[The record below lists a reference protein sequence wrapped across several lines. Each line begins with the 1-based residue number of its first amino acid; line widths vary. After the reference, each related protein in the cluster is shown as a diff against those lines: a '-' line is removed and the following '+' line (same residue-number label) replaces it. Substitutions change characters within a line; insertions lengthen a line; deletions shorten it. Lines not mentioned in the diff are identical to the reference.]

1 MVMKVPNV
9 EALDGGMHM
18 KHQTIFLSL
27 LMLVA
32 LFLGSCKDGEN
43 DPRIKVER
51 IDGIE
56 HVTNTGEP
64 LRGRMPLEVAEV
76 FRIDPDELK
85 TDSPPLFDMAAKDD
99 AGNLYLADLRNVG
112 IYKFDSGGRL
122 VSNFLRKGQGPGEF
136 PRFGDLQIFDGHAW
150 VIGNWPMKIAKF
162 SLDGRFVDE
171 WTFPSFRNFYLRTLV
186 VDEDRFLTVSYR
198 DLPEGQGR
206 VRVSALMDS
215 REEFLTQY
223 YEDAD
228 AGIFRIRAGAEE
240 GPAVASTNPLVAA
253 DIHHAVDHRLGTVFV
268 CNNKEYEIEA
278 RDADG
283 TILLVIRKIHQKPD
297 LDDAAKGSILGDI
310 APQLSPQARQSAKEG
325 IPDTLNAIW
334 GISVLPN
341 GYLAVKRIT
350 GLDSVEIDLFD
361 AKGRLLYTILPS
373 AEIPDLKR
381 VTIYGKTVGVISEME
396 DKNVYFEY
404 RVKNLTGVFE

>member
-1 MVMKVPNV
+1 MVMRVPSV

-27 LMLVA
+27 LMLGA

-51 IDGIE
+51 VDGIE
-56 HVTNTGEP
+56 HVTNTGKP

-162 SLDGRFVDE
+162 SLDGRFIDE

-223 YEDAD
+223 YEDAA

-278 RDADG
+278 RDTDG

-297 LDDAAKGSILGDI
+297 LDDAAKEGILGEI

-361 AKGRLLYTILPS
+361 GKGRLLYTILPS

-381 VTIYGKTVGVISEME
+381 VTIYGKTVGVISEIK

>member
-1 MVMKVPNV
+1 MK
-9 EALDGGMHM
+9 
-18 KHQTIFLSL
+18 KHRNSFSL
-27 LMLVA
+27 LMLAA
-32 LFLGSCKDGEN
+32 LFLGNCKQGEN

-51 IDGIE
+51 IDGVE
-56 HVTNTGEP
+56 HITSAGDP
-64 LRGRMPLEVAEV
+64 LRGRIPLEVVEL
-76 FRIDPDELK
+76 FRIDSDELK

-122 VSNFLRKGQGPGEF
+122 VANFLRKGQGPGEF
-136 PRFGDLQIFDGHAW
+136 PRLGDLQILDGHAW

-171 WTFPSFRNFYLRTLV
+171 WAFPSFRNFYLRTLV

-198 DLPEGQGR
+198 DLPEGHGR

-228 AGIFRIRAGAEE
+228 AGIFRIRTAATE
-240 GPAVASTNPLVAA
+240 GPAIASTDPLVAS
-253 DIHHAVDHRLGTVFV
+253 DVHHAFDRRSGTVFV
-268 CNNKEYEIEA
+268 CNNRAYEIQVKNP
-278 RDADG
+278 DG
-283 TILLVIRKIHQKPD
+283 TTRRIIHRPHRALE
-297 LDDAAKGSILGDI
+297 LDDSGKDGILAAI
-310 APQLSPQARQSAKEG
+310 APQLPPESRQRTKDVLPAA
-325 IPDTLNAIW
+325 LNAIW
-334 GISVLPN
+334 GISILPN
-341 GYLAVKRIT
+341 GYLAVMRIT

-361 AKGRLLYTILPS
+361 GKGRLLYTILPS
-373 AEIPDLKR
+373 AEIPDLRR
-381 VTIYGKTVGVISEME
+381 VTIYGKTVGVISEMD
-396 DKNVYFEY
+396 DKSVYFEY

>member
-1 MVMKVPNV
+1 MKRQNN
-9 EALDGGMHM
+9 
-18 KHQTIFLSL
+18 FLSL
-27 LMLVA
+27 LMLAA
-32 LFLGSCKDGEN
+32 LFLGSCKHGEN

-56 HVTNTGEP
+56 HVTSAGDP
-64 LRGRMPLEVAEV
+64 LRGRIPLEVVEL

-85 TDSPPLFDMAAKDD
+85 TDSPPHFDMAAKDD
-99 AGNLYLADLRNVG
+99 AGNLYLADLRSVG

-171 WTFPSFRNFYLRTLV
+171 WAFPSFRNFYLRTLV

-206 VRVSALMDS
+206 VRVSVLMDS

-223 YEDAD
+223 YDDAD

-240 GPAVASTNPLVAA
+240 GPAVASTNPFIAA
-253 DIHHAVDHRLGTVFV
+253 DIHHAVDRRSGTVFV

-278 RDADG
+278 RDPDG

-297 LDDAAKGSILGDI
+297 LDDAAKEGILGDI
-310 APQLSPQARQSAKEG
+310 APQLPPQARQSAKEG

-361 AKGRLLYTILPS
+361 GKGRLLYTILPS

>member
-1 MVMKVPNV
+1 MKRQKNS
-9 EALDGGMHM
+9 
-18 KHQTIFLSL
+18 LSL
-27 LMLVA
+27 LMLAA
-32 LFLGSCKDGEN
+32 LFLGSCKHGGN
-43 DPRIKVER
+43 DPRIRVER

-85 TDSPPLFDMAAKDD
+85 ADSPPLFDIAAKDD

-122 VSNFLRKGQGPGEF
+122 VANFLRKGQGPGEF
-136 PRFGDLQIFDGHAW
+136 PRLGDLQILGGHAW

-186 VDEDRFLTVSYR
+186 VAEDRFLTVSYR

-215 REEFLTQY
+215 REGFITQY
-223 YEDAD
+223 CEDAD
-228 AGIFRIRAGAEE
+228 AGIFRIRTGATE
-240 GPAVASTNPLVAA
+240 GPAIASTDPLVAA
-253 DIHHAVDHRLGTVFV
+253 DIHHAVDRRSGTVYV
-268 CNNKEYEIEA
+268 CNNRAYEIQVKNP
-278 RDADG
+278 DG
-283 TILLVIRKIHQKPD
+283 TTRRIIHRAHKALE
-297 LDDAAKGSILGDI
+297 LDDSGKDGILGAI
-310 APQLSPQARQSAKEG
+310 APQLPPEARQRTKDAL
-325 IPDTLNAIW
+325 PAALNAIW

-341 GYLAVKRIT
+341 GCLAVKRIT

-361 AKGRLLYTILPS
+361 GKGRLLYTILPS

-396 DKNVYFEY
+396 DKSVYFEY

>member
-1 MVMKVPNV
+1 
-9 EALDGGMHM
+9 M

-27 LMLVA
+27 LILVA
-32 LFLGSCKDGEN
+32 LFVGNCKDGEN

-51 IDGIE
+51 IDGIK
-56 HVTNTGEP
+56 HVTNSGEP

-112 IYKFDSGGRL
+112 ICKFDSGGRL
-122 VSNFLRKGQGPGEF
+122 VSNFLRKGPGPGEF
-136 PRFGDLQIFDGHAW
+136 PRFGDLQIFDGYAW

-206 VRVSALMDS
+206 VRVSVLMDS
-215 REEFLTQY
+215 REEFLMQY

-228 AGIFRIRAGAEE
+228 AGIFRIRGGAEE

-253 DIHHAVDHRLGTVFV
+253 DIHHAVDHRSGTVFV

-278 RDADG
+278 RDPDG

-297 LDDAAKGSILGDI
+297 LDDAAKEGILGDI
-310 APQLSPQARQSAKEG
+310 APTLSPQARQSVKKG

-361 AKGRLLYTILPS
+361 GEGRLLYTILPS

-404 RVKNLTGVFE
+404 RVKNLTGVFQ